1 MKKISILFVLVMLV
15 IGCSADKESA
25 FPKSQSITE
34 SVYASGYIKSKNQYA
49 VFPKVNGI
57 VEHVYVSSGDQV
69 IKGSPLISIYNETQE
84 MSNQNARLTANFY
97 DFNAN
102 VEQLNELK
110 NQISIAATIVKNDS
124 LQYERQLKLQREG
137 VGTAVELEGSEL
149 SYKNSVS
156 RYKSS
161 QTQYTEYKRQLSY
174 NSAQAQKNLQIA
186 GAAKR
191 DFTVFSEI
199 EGKVYSID
207 IEKGEMVNV
216 QTQLAIIGHENK
228 FILEMQIDERDILRT
243 QLGQKVI
250 VTLDSYNDQTFE
262 ATITKIHPIMNI
274 KSRSFLIEAE
284 FIDQPEILYPNLNF
298 QANIIINTKE
308 SAILIPRE
316 FLVNDSTVLNIKG
329 DSIRVRGGLKDFR
342 SIEILEGLTV
352 QDEILKPEQ

>member
-1 MKKISILFVLVMLV
+1 MKKISIIFVLSMLAFA
-15 IGCSADKESA
+15 CSADKETT
-25 FPKSQSITE
+25 FPTNESITE

-69 IKGSPLISIYNETQE
+69 IQGSPLISIYNETQE
-84 MSNQNARLTANFY
+84 ISNQNARLTANFY

-102 VEQLNELK
+102 VSQLNELK
-110 NQISIAATIVKNDS
+110 NQISIAETIVKNDS
-124 LQYERQLKLQREG
+124 LQYERQLKLEREG
-137 VGTAVELEGSEL
+137 AGTAVELEGSEL
-149 SYKNSVS
+149 AYKNSVS
-156 RYKSS
+156 RYKSA

-216 QTQLAIIGHENK
+216 QTQLAIIGDENK
-228 FILEMQIDERDILRT
+228 FILEMQIDEKDILRT
-243 QLGQKVI
+243 QVGQKVI
-250 VTLDSYNDQTFE
+250 VTLDSYHDQTFE

-284 FIDQPEILYPNLNF
+284 FIEQPEILYPNLNF
-298 QANIIINTKE
+298 QANIIINSKE
-308 SAILIPRE
+308 NVVLIPRE
-316 FLVNDSTVLNIKG
+316 YLVNDTTVLNKLG
-329 DSIRVRGGLKDFR
+329 ESLRVRTGLKDFR
-342 SIEILEGLTV
+342 SVEILDGLSIK
-352 QDEILKPEQ
+352 DEILKP